1 MAQSSV
7 CCPPLR
13 SVVHRVRVLVV
24 GAILLWF
31 DCVVVVVFFLL
42 RACFSDSVPVSR
54 VSLILCGV
62 APLHYCYCRAVDCAN
77 SRGIVHLF
85 LSNCGLKIHTN
96 KHSHHDFETFDG
108 RKRAVT
114 GRRTASIVACC
125 FLRKG
130 TVDVQW
136 GCALAHWMALTS
148 RQC

>member
-7 CCPPLR
+7 CCPPLS

-31 DCVVVVVFFLL
+31 DCVVVVVVVFFLL

-114 GRRTASIVACC
+114 GRRPQSWLVV
-125 FLRKG
+125 FYEKG
-130 TVDVQW
+130 RWMFSGDVLLPTGW
-136 GCALAHWMALTS
+136 P
-148 RQC
+148 